1 MGAQD
6 KVYEAAP
13 RALSDAELA
22 DVAGGYSKY
31 HDEDSDRY
39 YIWSSGVSVSNKYL
53 CPNCGRPVTP
63 DFLCI
68 KWSCKPCDSSW
79 VFEFRLKPNLAAGGW
94 RWVTK
99 EEYDR
104 CTDKSPLDR

>member
-1 MGAQD
+1 MANEKKLTASPIAD
-6 KVYEAAP
+6 KD
-13 RALSDAELA
+13 LAE
-22 DVAGGYSKY
+22 VAGGGETIYVASKNKYYRYSPNY
-31 HDEDSDRY
+31 RNMYE
-39 YIWSSGVSVSNKYL
+39 KYL

-79 VFEFRLKPNLAAGGW
+79 VFEFRLKPNIAAGGW